1 MIGVESPNSGK
12 LFYNFN
18 LEKKVRKNHPLRKLK
33 EILNLDFMYDLL
45 KNKYGYNGNVS
56 VPPPVIMKMM
66 ILLFLY
72 NVRSEREM
80 METIPERLDWLWFL
94 GYDIDAEVPNHS
106 ILSKAR
112 KRWGEDIFKE
122 LFNRV
127 VRQAVEAGLVDG
139 EKIFVDASLVE
150 ADASK
155 NSVKKLDDIK
165 LDEQYQELVKRLD
178 ERAEDGAEGCG
189 KINQEHISSTDPDA
203 TITSQNGVRNLSYK
217 VHRSVDDRKEII
229 TSCSVTT
236 GSVNEAHVLE
246 KTIADHEDAVD
257 KNVKTVVADSKYG
270 TTENYSA
277 LKEKGIKTHI
287 KDLGA
292 SRIHRGDV
300 FGKDKF
306 AYVAERDVYICPAGK
321 ELQRRSWNRKRKWM
335 KYRIDKEQ
343 CASCELRSQC
353 TNDKNGR
360 SISRLPGDDLITAG
374 RQDAASEE
382 GIKDLKR
389 RQHLM
394 ERSYAYGKRFGYKRA
409 RWRALWRVS
418 IQQLL
423 VATVQN
429 LKKMSQHGK
438 LESKTNGMV
447 ILNGNRLGFLW
458 RNFIYWIQTIL
469 ITQNLRLRPEY

>member
-1 MIGVESPNSGK
+1 MIGVESPNNGK

-33 EILNLDFMYDLL
+33 EILDLDFMYGLL
-45 KNKYGYNGNVS
+45 KDKYGYNGNVS
-56 VPPPVIMKMM
+56 VPPSVIMKMM

-94 GYDIDAEVPNHS
+94 GYDIDEEVPNHS
-106 ILSKAR
+106 VLSKAR

-165 LDEQYQELVKRLD
+165 LDEQYQELIKRLD
-178 ERAEDGAEGCG
+178 ERAEDGVEGCG

-203 TITSQNGVRNLSYK
+203 TITSQSGVRQLSYK

-236 GSVNEAHVLE
+236 GAVNEAHVLE
-246 KTIADHEDAVD
+246 KTIADHEDVVEQT
-257 KNVKTVVADSKYG
+257 VKTVVADSKYG
-270 TTENYSA
+270 TNENYSA
-277 LKEKGIKTHI
+277 LKEKGVTTHI

-292 SRIHRGDV
+292 TRAIHADV
-300 FGKDKF
+300 FGKEKF
-306 AYVAERDVYICPAGK
+306 EYVAERDVYVCPAGK
-321 ELQRRSWNRKRKWM
+321 ELQRRSWNQNRQWT
-335 KYRIDKEQ
+335 KYRINKDH
-343 CASCELRSQC
+343 CACCELKSQC
-353 TNDKNGR
+353 TKDKNGR
-360 SISRLPGDDLITAG
+360 SINRLPGDDLIAAG

-429 LKKMSQHGK
+429 LKKLSQYGN
-438 LESKTNGMV
+438 LENKTERIVLLKGHQPG
-447 ILNGNRLGFLW
+447 LLW
-458 RNFIYWIQTIL
+458 RSL
-469 ITQNLRLRPEY
+469 INRCRVNLIAHNLRLRSE

>member
-1 MIGVESPNSGK
+1 MIGVESPNNGK

-33 EILNLDFMYDLL
+33 EILNLDFMYGLL
-45 KNKYGYNGNVS
+45 KDKYGYNGNVS

-94 GYDIDAEVPNHS
+94 GYDIDEEVPNHS
-106 ILSKAR
+106 VLSKAR

-122 LFNRV
+122 LFGRV
-127 VRQAVEAGLVDG
+127 VKQAVEAGLVDG

-155 NSVKKLDDIK
+155 NSIKKIEDIK
-165 LDEQYQELVKRLD
+165 LNEQYQELVKRLD
-178 ERAEDGAEGCG
+178 ERTEDGIGEYS
-189 KINQEHISSTDPDA
+189 KINREHISSTDPDS
-203 TITSQNGVRNLSYK
+203 TITNQNGVRDLSYK

-236 GSVNEAHVLE
+236 GAVNEAHVLE
-246 KTIADHEDAVD
+246 QTIAEHEGVVE

-270 TTENYSA
+270 TTENYCT

-292 SRIHRGDV
+292 TRARRGDV
-300 FGKDKF
+300 FGKDRF

-321 ELQRRSWNRKRKWM
+321 ELQRRSWNRKRQWT
-335 KYRIDKEQ
+335 KYRIDKDQ
-343 CASCELRSQC
+343 CASCELKSQC

-360 SISRLPGDDLITAG
+360 SINRLPGDDLIAAS

-429 LKKMSQHGK
+429 LKKISQYGN

-447 ILNGNRLGFLW
+447 ILKGNRLRLLCQ
-458 RNFIYWIQTIL
+458 NFIYRYRVIL
-469 ITQNLRLRPEY
+469 STLNLRLRPEY

>member
-1 MIGVESPNSGK
+1 MIGVESPNNGK

-33 EILNLDFMYDLL
+33 EILNLDFMYGLL
-45 KNKYGYNGNVS
+45 KDKYGYNGNVS

-94 GYDIDAEVPNHS
+94 GYDIDAEVPDHS

-139 EKIFVDASLVE
+139 DKIFVDASLVE

-155 NSVKKLDDIK
+155 NSIKKLEDIK

-178 ERAEDGAEGCG
+178 ERTEDGIGEYS
-189 KINQEHISSTDPDA
+189 KINREHISSTDQDA
-203 TITSQNGVRNLSYK
+203 TITNQNGVRNLSYK

-236 GSVNEAHVLE
+236 GAVNEAHVLE
-246 KTIADHEDAVD
+246 KTIAEHEEVVET
-257 KNVKTVVADSKYG
+257 NVKTVVADSKYG
-270 TTENYSA
+270 TNENYCA

-292 SRIHRGDV
+292 SRVRPGDV
-300 FGKDKF
+300 FGKDRF
-306 AYVAERDVYICPAGK
+306 AYVTERDVYVCPAGK
-321 ELQRRSWNRKRKWM
+321 ELQRRSWNRNRQWT

-343 CASCELRSQC
+343 CVRCELKDQC

-360 SISRLPGDDLITAG
+360 SINRLPGDDLITAG

-382 GIKDLKR
+382 GIKDLKM

-429 LKKMSQHGK
+429 LKKISQYANQ
-438 LESKTNGMV
+438 ESKTKGMV
-447 ILNGNRLGFLW
+447 ILKGNRLGLLW
-458 RNFIYWIQTIL
+458 RNFIYRCRLTL
-469 ITQNLRLRPEY
+469 ITLNLRLRSAY

>member
-1 MIGVESPNSGK
+1 M
-12 LFYNFN
+12 
-18 LEKKVRKNHPLRKLK
+18 
-33 EILNLDFMYDLL
+33 
-45 KNKYGYNGNVS
+45 
-56 VPPPVIMKMM
+56 
-66 ILLFLY
+66 
-72 NVRSEREM
+72 
-80 METIPERLDWLWFL
+80 
-94 GYDIDAEVPNHS
+94 GYDIDAEVPDHS
-106 ILSKAR
+106 VLSKAR

-178 ERAEDGAEGCG
+178 ERAEDGVEGCG
-189 KINQEHISSTDPDA
+189 KINRGHISSTDPDA
-203 TITSQNGVRNLSYK
+203 TITSQSGVRQLSYK

-306 AYVAERDVYICPAGK
+306 AYIAERDVYVCPAGK
-321 ELQRRSWNRKRKWM
+321 ELQRRSWNRNRQWT

-343 CASCELRSQC
+343 CVRCELKDQC

-360 SISRLPGDDLITAG
+360 SINRLPGDDLITAG
-374 RQDAASEE
+374 RQDAASED

-429 LKKMSQHGK
+429 LKKVSQYGN
-438 LESKTNGMV
+438 LESKTEGMV
-447 ILNGNRLGFLW
+447 ILKGNRLGLLW
-458 RNFIYWIQTIL
+458 RNFIYRFRVIF
-469 ITQNLRLRPEY
+469 ITFNPRFRSEY

>member
-1 MIGVESPNSGK
+1 MIGVESPGNGK

-18 LEKKVRKNHPLRKLK
+18 LEKKVRQNHPLRKLK
-33 EILNLDFMYDLL
+33 EILNLDFMYGLL
-45 KNKYGYNGNVS
+45 KDKYGYNGNVS

-94 GYDIDAEVPNHS
+94 GYDIDEEVPNHS
-106 ILSKAR
+106 VLSKAR

-127 VRQAVEAGLVDG
+127 VKQAVEAGLVDG

-178 ERAEDGAEGCG
+178 ERAKDGHEGCG
-189 KINQEHISSTDPDA
+189 KTNREHISSTDPDA
-203 TITSQNGVRNLSYK
+203 TITNQNGVRNLSYK

-246 KTIADHEDAVD
+246 KTIAEHEDAVD

-270 TTENYSA
+270 
-277 LKEKGIKTHI
+277 
-287 KDLGA
+287 
-292 SRIHRGDV
+292 
-300 FGKDKF
+300 
-306 AYVAERDVYICPAGK
+306 
-321 ELQRRSWNRKRKWM
+321 
-335 KYRIDKEQ
+335 ID
-343 CASCELRSQC
+343 
-353 TNDKNGR
+353 
-360 SISRLPGDDLITAG
+360 
-374 RQDAASEE
+374 
-382 GIKDLKR
+382 
-389 RQHLM
+389 
-394 ERSYAYGKRFGYKRA
+394 
-409 RWRALWRVS
+409 
-418 IQQLL
+418 
-423 VATVQN
+423 
-429 LKKMSQHGK
+429 
-438 LESKTNGMV
+438 
-447 ILNGNRLGFLW
+447 
-458 RNFIYWIQTIL
+458 
-469 ITQNLRLRPEY
+469 

>member
-1 MIGVESPNSGK
+1 MIGVESPNNGK
-12 LFYNFN
+12 LFYNFS

-33 EILNLDFMYDLL
+33 EILNLDFMYGLL
-45 KNKYGYNGNVS
+45 KDKYGYNGNVS

-94 GYDIDAEVPNHS
+94 GYDIDAEVPDHS
-106 ILSKAR
+106 VLSKAR

-178 ERAEDGAEGCG
+178 ERTEDGTEGCG

-203 TITSQNGVRNLSYK
+203 TITSQSGVRQLSYK

-246 KTIADHEDAVD
+246 KTIAEHEDVVEA
-257 KNVKTVVADSKYG
+257 KVKTVVADSKYG
-270 TTENYSA
+270 TNENYCA

-292 SRIHRGDV
+292 SRVRRGDV

-306 AYVAERDVYICPAGK
+306 VYVAERDVYICPAGK
-321 ELQRRSWNRKRKWM
+321 ELSRRSWNRNRQWT
-335 KYRIDKEQ
+335 KYQIDIEH
-343 CASCELRSQC
+343 CMSCELKSQC
-353 TNDKNGR
+353 TNNKSGR
-360 SISRLPGDDLITAG
+360 SISRLSGDDLITAG

-382 GIKDLKR
+382 GINDLKR

-429 LKKMSQHGK
+429 LKKISQYIDM
-438 LESKTNGMV
+438 ESKTEEQV
-447 ILNGNRLGFLW
+447 ILRENRLSFFCQS
-458 RNFIYWIQTIL
+458 FICWFQRTLVTYKL
-469 ITQNLRLRPEY
+469 HFRPEY

>member
-1 MIGVESPNSGK
+1 
-12 LFYNFN
+12 
-18 LEKKVRKNHPLRKLK
+18 
-33 EILNLDFMYDLL
+33 
-45 KNKYGYNGNVS
+45 
-56 VPPPVIMKMM
+56 
-66 ILLFLY
+66 
-72 NVRSEREM
+72 M

-94 GYDIDAEVPNHS
+94 GYDIDEEVPNHS
-106 ILSKAR
+106 VLSKAR

-122 LFNRV
+122 LFNQV

-165 LDEQYQELVKRLD
+165 LNEQYRELVKRLD
-178 ERAEDGAEGCG
+178 ERAEDGHEGYG
-189 KINQEHISSTDPDA
+189 EINQQHISSTDPDA

-236 GSVNEAHVLE
+236 GAVNEAHVLE
-246 KTIADHEDAVD
+246 KTIAEHEGVVE

-270 TTENYSA
+270 TNENYSA

-292 SRIHRGDV
+292 TRALHLDV

-306 AYVAERDVYICPAGK
+306 EYVAERDVYVCPAGK
-321 ELQRRSWNRKRKWM
+321 ELQRRSWNRNRQWT
-335 KYRIDKEQ
+335 KYRIDKDH
-343 CASCELRSQC
+343 CASCELKSQC

-360 SISRLPGDDLITAG
+360 SINRLPGDDLIKAG

-429 LKKMSQHGK
+429 LKKISQHGN

-447 ILNGNRLGFLW
+447 ILIVNQSRIIC
-458 RNFIYWIQTIL
+458 RNFFYRCRVTL
-469 ITQNLRLRPEY
+469 STLNLRLRLEY

>member
-1 MIGVESPNSGK
+1 MIGVESPNNGK

-33 EILNLDFMYDLL
+33 EILNLDFMYGLL
-45 KNKYGYNGNVS
+45 KDKYGYNGNVS

-94 GYDIDAEVPNHS
+94 GYDIDAEVPDHS

-155 NSVKKLDDIK
+155 NSIKKLDDIK

-178 ERAEDGAEGCG
+178 ERAEDGKDGYGE
-189 KINQEHISSTDPDA
+189 INQQHISSTDPDA

-246 KTIADHEDAVD
+246 KTIAEHEDVVEA
-257 KNVKTVVADSKYG
+257 NVKTVVADSKYG
-270 TTENYSA
+270 TTENYCA

-292 SRIHRGDV
+292 SRVRRGDV

-306 AYVAERDVYICPAGK
+306 VYVAERDVYICPAGK
-321 ELQRRSWNRKRKWM
+321 ELQRRSWNNNRQWM

-429 LKKMSQHGK
+429 LKKLSQYGN
-438 LESKTNGMV
+438 LESKTEGMV
-447 ILNGNRLGFLW
+447 ILIGNRLGLLW
-458 RNFIYWIQTIL
+458 RNFIYWCQTAL
-469 ITQNLRLRPEY
+469 STLNLRLKPEY

>member
-1 MIGVESPNSGK
+1 MIGIESPNNGK

-18 LEKKVRKNHPLRKLK
+18 LEKKVRKNHSLRKLK
-33 EILNLDFMYDLL
+33 EIINLDFMYGLL
-45 KNKYGYNGNVS
+45 KDKYGINGNVS

-94 GYDIDAEVPNHS
+94 GYDIDVEVPDHS
-106 ILSKAR
+106 VLSKAR

-122 LFNRV
+122 LFSRV
-127 VRQAVEAGLVDG
+127 VKQAVEAGLVDG

-165 LDEQYQELVKRLD
+165 LAEQYQELVKRLD
-178 ERAEDGAEGCG
+178 ERAEDGNEGYG
-189 KINQEHISSTDPDA
+189 EINQQHISSTDPDA
-203 TITSQNGVRNLSYK
+203 TITKQNGVRNLSYK

-236 GSVNEAHVLE
+236 GAVNEAHVLE
-246 KTIADHEDAVD
+246 KTIADHEDAVE
-257 KNVKTVVADSKYG
+257 KNVRTVVADSKYG
-270 TTENYSA
+270 TNENYSA

-292 SRIHRGDV
+292 TRARRGDV
-300 FGKDKF
+300 FGKDRF
-306 AYVAERDVYICPAGK
+306 AYVAEKDVYICPAGK
-321 ELQRRSWNRKRKWM
+321 ELQRRSWNRNRQWT
-335 KYRIDKEQ
+335 KYRIDIEQ
-343 CASCELRSQC
+343 CASCELKSQC

-360 SISRLPGDDLITAG
+360 SINRLPGDDLITAG

-429 LKKMSQHGK
+429 LKKISQYGN
-438 LESKTNGMV
+438 LESKTEGMV
-447 ILNGNRLGFLW
+447 IPRGNRLGLLY
-458 RNFIYWIQTIL
+458 RNFIYWCRKTIS
-469 ITQNLRLRPEY
+469 TPNLRLKLEY

>member
-1 MIGVESPNSGK
+1 MIGVESPNNGK

-45 KNKYGYNGNVS
+45 KDKYGYNGNVS

-94 GYDIDAEVPNHS
+94 GYDIDEEVPNHS
-106 ILSKAR
+106 VLSKAR

-127 VRQAVEAGLVDG
+127 VKQAVEAGLVDG

-165 LDEQYQELVKRLD
+165 LNEQYRELVKRLD
-178 ERAEDGAEGCG
+178 ERTEDGIGEYS
-189 KINQEHISSTDPDA
+189 KINREHISSTDPDA
-203 TITSQNGVRNLSYK
+203 TITNQNGVRDLSYK

-236 GSVNEAHVLE
+236 GAVNEAHVLE
-246 KTIADHEDAVD
+246 KTIADHEDAVET
-257 KNVKTVVADSKYG
+257 NVKTVVADSKYG
-270 TTENYSA
+270 TNENYSA
-277 LKEKGIKTHI
+277 LKENGIKTHI

-292 SRIHRGDV
+292 TRVHQGDV
-300 FGKDKF
+300 FGKDRF

-321 ELQRRSWNRKRKWM
+321 ELQRRSWNRKRQWT
-335 KYRIDKEQ
+335 KYPNMRTWKAKQRAWLYSMAIDWDFYGET
-343 CASCELRSQC
+343 LFF
-353 TNDKNGR
+353 G
-360 SISRLPGDDLITAG
+360 SR
-374 RQDAASEE
+374 R
-382 GIKDLKR
+382 
-389 RQHLM
+389 
-394 ERSYAYGKRFGYKRA
+394 
-409 RWRALWRVS
+409 
-418 IQQLL
+418 LL
-423 VATVQN
+423 S
-429 LKKMSQHGK
+429 L
-438 LESKTNGMV
+438 
-447 ILNGNRLGFLW
+447 
-458 RNFIYWIQTIL
+458 
-469 ITQNLRLRPEY
+469 